1 MKLTTVVFTLSILF
15 TMTSKADFEF
25 FRGVRQMGMGGAS
38 IAVVNDE
45 TSLLSNPNGLGRLR
59 DSITTVFDPEVTTST
74 GDLRPLYGTMGLGAL
89 NPETHYNSLDSTQG
103 RPNAFKS
110 QFFPSIVMPNFGI
123 GLLGKHEVLAT
134 RNLDG
139 TFEYRYQNDYSLNLG
154 YNLSFW
160 GGRIKF
166 GFVSRFINRV
176 EYEGVLDPA
185 LDSLDLASFASEGQA
200 VSVDMGLT
208 LAAPWKMI
216 PTLSFLVRDTGGT
229 SFSFGSGFFGYSP
242 NGNPAF
248 VSQSVDMAFA
258 LFPILSNDSRG
269 AFTVEYVGIDNTENV
284 ESHMDRLRI
293 GAEVNMW
300 DAFFFRAGYCNNTWT
315 AGFEYA
321 NDWIQWQ
328 LASYAEKV
336 PVGSLLRDDRRAVVK
351 FAVRF

>member
-1 MKLTTVVFTLSILF
+1 MKLTTVVFIVSILF
-15 TMTSKADFEF
+15 SIPSKADFEF

-45 TSLLSNPNGLGRLR
+45 TALLSNPTGLGRLR
-59 DSITTVFDPEVTTST
+59 DTITTVFDPEVTSST

-89 NPETHYNSLDSTQG
+89 NPETHYNKLDSTQG

-139 TFEYRYQNDYSLNLG
+139 TYEYRYQNDYSLNLG
-154 YNLSFW
+154 YNFSFW

-166 GFVSRFINRV
+166 AFVSRFINRV
-176 EYEGVLDPA
+176 EYDGVLDPA
-185 LDSLDLASFASEGQA
+185 VDSLDLASFAHEGQA

-208 LAAPWKMI
+208 LAAPWVMI
-216 PTLSFLVRDTGGT
+216 PTLTFLVRDSGGT
-229 SFSFGSGFFGYSP
+229 SFSFGSGFFGYSQ
-242 NGNPAF
+242 NGNPVF

-258 LFPILSNDSRG
+258 LFPIFSNESRG
-269 AFTVEYVGIDNTENV
+269 AFTVEYRGIDNMQNV
-284 ESHMDRLRI
+284 ENHMDRLRI
-293 GAEVNMW
+293 GTEVNMW
-300 DAFFFRAGYCNNTWT
+300 DAFFFRAGYYNNTWT
-315 AGFEYA
+315 AGFEHS
-321 NDWIQWQ
+321 NDLIQWQ
-328 LASYAEKV
+328 LASYSERV
-336 PVGSLLRDDRRAVVK
+336 PVGITTQNDRRAVVK